1 MEFFIFYYYYHY
13 YFYDEKKGYW
23 MPRILQDGRWSRFVL
38 VCHNLY
44 NKDKKLH
51 IINYIQIR
59 TKKKN
64 KIKNSESVSYR
75 SNQAKQ
81 TKSNGITKVYEF
93 VKTVCRQIIS
103 LKPLPIHLGKCE
115 THSSFSITT
124 FTPWGITVGNS
135 LDLLFVNKL
144 EILLDDTNFNNR
156 TM

>member
-1 MEFFIFYYYYHY
+1 M
-13 YFYDEKKGYW
+13 
-23 MPRILQDGRWSRFVL
+23 
-38 VCHNLY
+38 
-44 NKDKKLH
+44 
-51 IINYIQIR
+51 
-59 TKKKN
+59 
-64 KIKNSESVSYR
+64 SYR

-93 VKTVCRQIIS
+93 VKTACRQIIS